1 MIVFD
6 VKCQVLAPIQVTDA
20 NGNDVTIEPGH
31 YHLRGI
37 EHLVHKVAGTRSVTG
52 TDFTLVADGDSKT
65 AYVVSA
71 ENLAHFIAGDEV
83 EVKI

>member
-6 VKCQVLAPIQVTDA
+6 VKCQVLDPIQVTDA

-37 EHLVHKVAGTRSVTG
+37 EHLVHKIAGTTSVTG
-52 TDFTLVADGDSKT
+52 TDFTLVAEDDGKT

-71 ENLAHFIAGDEV
+71 ENLAHFIACDEV
-83 EVKI
+83 EVNI